1 MKTIVLPDNER
12 IERAAA
18 LIGRVL
24 REKQYACIALSAAD
38 DCLPVYRRLTEQSG
52 IDFSVARFFAVTEFE
67 GIDVNDAR
75 SCRAR
80 LSAALEGTG
89 AEITFLSTDVLDR
102 YDRMIAESGGLDLAV
117 LGLGINARI
126 GFNEIATPFGSRT
139 HRQKLAPASRRE
151 LAALFGAEELVPVC
165 GLTMGIRTLTEAR
178 EILVTASGEERA
190 KAVFNM
196 LYGRDDSVVP
206 AAFLQIP
213 SEVTAIVDEA
223 AASLL

>member
-1 MKTIVLPDNER
+1 MKTNVLPNNER

-24 REKQYACIALSAAD
+24 REKPNARIALSAAD
-38 DCLPVYRRLTEQSG
+38 DCLPVYRRLAEQCG
-52 IDFSVARFFAVTEFE
+52 IDFSEVRFFAVTEFE
-67 GIDVNDAR
+67 AIDVNDAR

-80 LSAALEGTG
+80 LCAALDGTG

-117 LGLGINARI
+117 LGLGNNARI

-151 LAALFGAEELVPVC
+151 FAALFGAEELVPVY

-178 EILVTASGEERA
+178 EILVTASGEEKA

-213 SEVTAIVDEA
+213 AEVTAIVDEA